1 MNAIDE
7 NHHRNSRLRRRP
19 DVFHYSRYWGT
30 WSRVLTPYSD
40 SPVVELNL
48 TPINS
53 WANEVEPIIFRSHR
67 TSLDQRDQLREE
79 LPTEVK
85 FSIIQQIGIDPLT
98 RLVSTDWLPLL
109 DMAKVH
115 RGRHGGGGLPFAEC
129 AAVAC
134 TECKPCD
141 CACHTPGGSVIMEF
155 VACCEEC
162 PHCKQWR
169 RVPADPKRSRFPTI
183 YNGGIRT

>member
-85 FSIIQQIGIDPLT
+85 FSIIQQIGIDLLT